1 MTKERPMRDI
11 DPPRGFQTPDG
22 MSQQTP
28 VELLGGVS
36 GAMAQGDEPSSTG
49 TTSTPDFMSRAID
62 LARQAQGNT
71 SPNPPVGAVL
81 VNRGQ
86 IVGEGRTQ
94 PPGRAH
100 AEIEALGQAG
110 DKAHAATL
118 YVTLEPCAHWGR
130 TPPCVNALVDAG
142 IATVHAAVLDPNRL
156 VNGEGLRR
164 LQARGVE
171 IYLGDHAEEAAE
183 LIEAHAAFVTT
194 GRPFVTLLLGH
205 PQNEKSLEQQAD
217 LRLRATPAGGLLA
230 LFDGSPHANAHIL
243 IPEIGSR
250 HEFDSALA
258 QLGRGHVTSV
268 LVSDS
273 GPSRGSLLALGLI
286 NKVIAPAESFLPP
299 GFAARGRAWFDD
311 RYITAYPLPNSN

>member
-1 MTKERPMRDI
+1 MRDI
-11 DPPRGFQTPDG
+11 EPPTHGVRAPDG
-22 MSQQTP
+22 MSQQTR
-28 VELLGGVS
+28 VEMLGGLS
-36 GAMAQGDEPSSTG
+36 GAMAQGNEQSSG
-49 TTSTPDFMSRAID
+49 GKTSTPDFMARAIE
-62 LARQAQGNT
+62 LARQAQGTT

-110 DKAHAATL
+110 NKARGATL

-142 IATVHAAVLDPNRL
+142 VATVHAAVLDPNRL

-164 LQARGVE
+164 LQAGGLE
-171 IYLGDHAEEAAE
+171 IQLGDHAEEAAE

-194 GRPFVTLLLGH
+194 GRPFVTLLIGH
-205 PQNEKSLEQQAD
+205 PQNQESLERHAD
-217 LRLRATPAGGLLA
+217 AHMRAAPAGGLLA
-230 LFDGSPHANAHIL
+230 LFGRSPHTNAHIL
-243 IPEIGSR
+243 TPEIRSR
-250 HEFDSALA
+250 HEFNYSVV
-258 QLGRGHVTSV
+258 QLGHGHVTSI

-286 NKVIAPAESFLPP
+286 DKVIAPAESDLPP

-311 RYITAYPLPNSN
+311 RYITAYPIPNSD

>member
-1 MTKERPMRDI
+1 MRDI
-11 DPPRGFQTPDG
+11 EPPRGFQTPDA

-28 VELLGGVS
+28 VERLGGVS
-36 GAMAQGDEPSSTG
+36 GAMAQGDERSSG
-49 TTSTPDFMSRAID
+49 GRTSTPDFMARAIE
-62 LARQAQGNT
+62 LARQAQGTT

-110 DKAHAATL
+110 DNACGATL

-142 IATVHAAVLDPNRL
+142 ISAVHAAVLDPNRM

-164 LQARGVE
+164 LQAGGVE
-171 IYLGDHAEEAAE
+171 IHLGDHAEEAAE

-194 GRPFVTLLLGH
+194 GRPFVTLLIGH
-205 PQNEKSLEQQAD
+205 PQNQESLERHAD
-217 LRLRATPAGGLLA
+217 AHLRATAAGGLLA
-230 LFDGSPHANAHIL
+230 LFDGSAHRNADIL
-243 IPEIGSR
+243 IPDIGSR
-250 HEFDSALA
+250 HEFESAVV
-258 QLGRGHVTSV
+258 QLGHGHVTSI

-286 NKVIAPAESFLPP
+286 DKVVAPAESDLPP
-299 GFAARGRAWFDD
+299 GFAARGRAWVDD
-311 RYITAYPLPNSN
+311 RYITAYPIPNAG